1 MELTVRDLI
10 VKLELLA
17 QDAKVVIEDDN
28 GNEYDI
34 DDVQG
39 YTLARPEG
47 IPDEKFVT
55 LTSNSIDTS
64 RW

>member
-34 DDVQG
+34 DNVQG
-39 YTLARPEG
+39 YSLLRGDTT
-47 IPDEKFVT
+47 EKIVT
-55 LTSNSIDTS
+55 LTSSSIDTS